1 MFEFADV
8 PYLLEPKY
16 TDKELQQMEDYREMR
31 GRNRACNGSGRCANS
46 GHLEIGGVPVRNAH

>member
-1 MFEFADV
+1 MLEFADV

-31 GRNRACNGSGRCANS
+31 ERNRAGNGSGRCPNS
-46 GHLEIGGVPVRNAH
+46 RHLEIGGVPVLNAH